1 MAIDSATFTPPP
13 NPPAIVERKPQGY
26 AGLSVRASSHGWAY
40 VLTGNTLLPPDRLQT
55 ILAQATDPQQAVAD
69 VSAAYR
75 AEGYFLVA
83 VTAQLPAPA
92 TPAPSAS
99 GVPAAAGADHQVRI
113 TVIEGR
119 ITQTEVPASVQP
131 YFSGLSGKP
140 DLTVDQVTR
149 RVVMANNFAARNGEK
164 LQAGFGPA
172 EQPGGSAFTVN
183 ASPLPDYKRVSGTLL
198 LGNYGSRYA
207 SSYLTGGNVALRPG
221 GGVEL
226 TANYVAGLPNWS
238 RDSRGS
244 QYHAS
249 GLGGSI
255 VTPWGTYGLNA
266 QKTHYQLGRISY
278 PLNTAGD
285 TVSVSLTGS
294 QLLHASERS
303 QLSLTQAFTH
313 VDNRST
319 VFGGAYTLT
328 DQRYDYA
335 SLGLSYTR
343 GYSIGSLGGAL
354 IASYTYNRGTSA
366 RSGTFLLSEA
376 PTAPTPLFHYSNL
389 NLTLQ
394 QQLPGGYIGQAT
406 LNGQWAQD
414 TLPQQQQWVL
424 GGLGNLSAYNS
435 GVLLGDSGYA
445 MRLSLQAPAHQWGAF
460 TATPNV
466 FLEHGAA
473 RYKFVPGGWQR
484 ITDIGLGL
492 NLSTR
497 FGTTLSAL
505 YAAPVKLENVPAQTI
520 KNSRATIFFVL
531 QQSF

>member
-1 MAIDSATFTPPP
+1 MTIDSTTFTPPP
-13 NPPAIVERKPQGY
+13 SPPVVIARKLQGD
-26 AGLSVRASSHGWAY
+26 AGLAVRASSRGWDY
-40 VLTGNTLLPPDRLQT
+40 VLTGNTLLPAKRLQA
-55 ILAQATDPQQAVAD
+55 ILAQAADPQQAVAEI
-69 VSAAYR
+69 SAAYR
-75 AEGYFLVA
+75 DEGYFLVA
-83 VTAQLPAPA
+83 VTAQLPEQSIPA
-92 TPAPSAS
+92 SDEPTASA
-99 GVPAAAGADHQVRI
+99 ARLVRI
-113 TVIEGR
+113 SVIEGR
-119 ITQTEVPASVQP
+119 VTQTELPAPVKP

-149 RVVMANNFAARNGEK
+149 RAVMANNYAARNGEK
-164 LQAGFGPA
+164 LQTGFSPA
-172 EQPGGSAFTVN
+172 EQPGGSVLTVN
-183 ASPLPDYKRVSGTLL
+183 ASPIPDFKRISGTLL

-207 SSYLTGGNVALRPG
+207 SSYLAGGNVILHPG

-244 QYHAS
+244 QYHAN

-285 TVSVSLTGS
+285 TDNISLNAS
-294 QLLHASERS
+294 QLLYASERS

-319 VFGGAYTLT
+319 VFNGAYTLT

-343 GYSIGSLGGAL
+343 GYSLGSLGGAL
-354 IASYTYNRGTSA
+354 VASYSYNRGTSA
-366 RSGTFLLSEA
+366 RSGSFLLSEA
-376 PTAPTPLFHYSNL
+376 STAPTPLFHYSSL
-389 NLTLQ
+389 NLSLQ

-435 GVLLGDSGYA
+435 GVLVGDSGYA
-445 MRLSLQAPAHQWGAF
+445 MRLSLQAPAHQWGVF
-460 TATPNV
+460 TATPNA
-466 FLEHGAA
+466 FIEHGAA
-473 RYKFVPGGWQR
+473 RYKFVSGGWQR
-484 ITDIGLGL
+484 ITDIGVGL

-505 YAAPVKLENVPAQTI
+505 YAAPVKLENVPAQTA
-520 KNSRATIFFVL
+520 KASRATVFFVL
-531 QQSF
+531 QQNF